1 VGYQLASWQR
11 RPCVTS
17 PCCRPSRRSRTF
29 PTDDRMCRSKGC
41 PRFRTPAAGH
51 ENHSLQPAA
60 MWSSA
65 ILGARW
71 VLVVRHEAPCCIPGS
86 AGRNSEGGSWVR
98 WLTWIRKVKGTIA
111 CQESSGRVQAYET
124 RRCGTRV
131 IWRIAGLPD
140 SRISRR
146 CKNTSAGKTHE
157 TGATSC
163 VDFVRGSTQP
173 PGRGAMPSEGI
184 QGDELAA

>member
-1 VGYQLASWQR
+1 MAVVARCL
-11 RPCVTS
+11 
-17 PCCRPSRRSRTF
+17 
-29 PTDDRMCRSKGC
+29 
-41 PRFRTPAAGH
+41 
-51 ENHSLQPAA
+51 
-60 MWSSA
+60 
-65 ILGARW
+65 LG
-71 VLVVRHEAPCCIPGS
+71 VRHEAPCCIPGS

-131 IWRIAGLPD
+131 IWRIAALPD
-140 SRISRR
+140 SQISRR

-163 VDFVRGSTQP
+163 VDIVRGSTQP